1 MASRISV
8 RVRGRV
14 PTMACG
20 ESSPASALT
29 VRSRFAPSRRS
40 HNRSDTPMMPL
51 GRRRCCPAYVHSG
64 TETRTPP
71 IGDFPTREAFLGLV
85 SGAGFSGSR
94 GSAIS
99 AAPVGPTGLRS
110 MVGALRVPWRRIIRP
125 ARTPEANPRNQPQKR
140 FWQGLQ
146 GEFLGSGRISDFG
159 GTGRA
164 SPDSMKR
171 LRVAR
176 ALAPESPPGANP
188 GNQAQKPAAETFSGR
203 TSWQVRAPTD
213 RHADWHA
220 RCTRRFRARS
230 CGAFLRS

>member
-1 MASRISV
+1 MSGAFVDGRVCARCSIRGSVVLAISTTSAQVLDSPAVASRISV

-146 GEFLGSGRISDFG
+146 GEFLGPGGSAIS
-159 GTGRA
+159 A
-164 SPDSMKR
+164 
-171 LRVAR
+171 
-176 ALAPESPPGANP
+176 APVGLH
-188 GNQAQKPAAETFSGR
+188 R
-203 TSWQVRAPTD
+203 TR
-213 RHADWHA
+213 
-220 RCTRRFRARS
+220 
-230 CGAFLRS
+230 